1 MTERLL
7 LIAAIAALVALAWGC
22 IRLWRAW
29 KIRTLAHE
37 TPFAGIIPIGK
48 PAVVGFSTPGCIEC
62 RTRQAPALA
71 QLAAALGDAVT
82 VRTLA
87 APDYPQ
93 LVDRL
98 GILTAPATVVL
109 DAAGVV
115 RFVNLG
121 FTDAA
126 TLAVQVSNVE
136 HPAPQTRRDALAA

>member
-1 MTERLL
+1 MIDRLL
-7 LIAAIAALVALAWGC
+7 LIVAIAAVVALVWAG
-22 IRLWRAW
+22 IRIWRAW
-29 KIRTLAHE
+29 KVRALAHE
-37 TPFAGIIPIGK
+37 MPFAGIIPTGK
-48 PAVVGFSTPGCIEC
+48 PAVVGFSTPGCVEC

-71 QLAAALGDAVT
+71 HLAAALGETVT

-87 APDYPQ
+87 APDYPH

-109 DAAGVV
+109 DAAGAV

-126 TLAVQVSNVE
+126 TLAVQVGNVE
-136 HPAPQTRRDALAA
+136 RPAPQTRHDALAA

>member
-7 LIAAIAALVALAWGC
+7 LIAAVAAVVALGWGC

-29 KIRTLAHE
+29 KIRTLARE
-37 TPFAGIIPIGK
+37 TPFAGIIPAGK
-48 PAVVGFSTPGCIEC
+48 PAVVGFSTPGCVEC

-71 QLAAALGDAVT
+71 HLAATLGDAVT

-87 APDYPQ
+87 APDYPH

-115 RFVNLG
+115 RYVNLG

-126 TLAVQVSNVE
+126 TLAAQLSSANY
-136 HPAPQTRRDALAA
+136 PAPQTRRNALAA

>member
-1 MTERLL
+1 MFERLL
-7 LIAAIAALVALAWGC
+7 LIVALAIVVALVWGC

-29 KIRTLAHE
+29 KIRALARE
-37 TPFAGIIPIGK
+37 TPFAGIIPAGK

-71 QLAAALGDAVT
+71 QLAATLGDAVT
-82 VRTLA
+82 VRTLS

-93 LVDRL
+93 LIDRL

-109 DAAGVV
+109 DATGVV
-115 RFVNLG
+115 RYVNLG

-126 TLAVQVSNVE
+126 TLAAQIGSVD
-136 HPAPQTRRDALAA
+136 HLALRPRRDALAA

>member
-7 LIAAIAALVALAWGC
+7 LIAAVVALIALGWGC
-22 IRLWRAW
+22 FRLWRAR
-29 KIRTLAHE
+29 KIRTLARE
-37 TPFAGIIPIGK
+37 TLFAGIIPAGK
-48 PAVVGFSTPGCIEC
+48 PAVVGFSTPGCVEC

-71 QLAAALGDAVT
+71 QLATALGDSVT

-87 APDYPQ
+87 APDYPR

-115 RFVNLG
+115 RYVNLG

-126 TLAVQVSNVE
+126 TLAAQLSSVN
-136 HPAPQTRRDALAA
+136 HPAPQTRRNALAA

>member
-7 LIAAIAALVALAWGC
+7 LIAAVAAVVALAWGC

-29 KIRTLAHE
+29 KIRTLARE
-37 TPFAGIIPIGK
+37 TPFAGIIPAGK
-48 PAVVGFSTPGCIEC
+48 PAVVGFSTPGCVEC
-62 RTRQAPALA
+62 RTRQDPALA
-71 QLAAALGDAVT
+71 HLAATLGDAVT

-87 APDYPQ
+87 APDYPH

-115 RFVNLG
+115 RHVNLG

-126 TLAVQVSNVE
+126 TLAAQIGSIN
-136 HPAPQTRRDALAA
+136 HPAPQTRRNALAA